1 VTEAHAAPPAGDGP
15 GPGAHT
21 LKAGSPIERGAA
33 RFRRVARL
41 GGRSMVRGVVEFY
54 YSSNLTFASSIAYYS
69 LLSFFPFVLLVFSI
83 LGHIASGHTGDD
95 RAALLLIQRALP
107 RNFEFLSTQI
117 VQLQQTPFRFTVLST
132 VVILWASM
140 GVFGAVTNAV
150 NHAWGVEK
158 PYSYWRHKFVAFV
171 MMSVAGVFFIVALL
185 LMGAVQVVEASWFTS
200 VLERFPGIHTVTSF
214 AYRNAIVPV
223 TALVLGLVYYYAPNA
238 QVRLRDVWFG
248 AVLAA
253 LLWRGAL
260 EAFGWYLR
268 HFGRFTVHGSVSTV
282 VVFLA
287 WVFLSAVIFLYG
299 VEVTAAYAR
308 LRKHL
313 PHEAPAAP
321 SREP

>member
-1 VTEAHAAPPAGDGP
+1 M
-15 GPGAHT
+15 
-21 LKAGSPIERGAA
+21 
-33 RFRRVARL
+33 RL

-54 YSSNLTFASSIAYYS
+54 HSSNLTFASSIAYYA
-69 LLSFFPFVLLVFSI
+69 LLSFFPFVLLVFTI
-83 LGHIASGHTGDD
+83 LGRVAAGHAGDD
-95 RAALLLIQRALP
+95 RAALSLIERALP

-117 VQLQQTPFRFTVLST
+117 IQLRQTPLRLNVLGT
-132 VVILWASM
+132 IIMLWASM

-158 PYSYWRHKFVAFV
+158 PYSYFHHKLVAFV

-185 LMGAVQVVEASWFTS
+185 LMGAMQVVQATWFAS
-200 VLERFPGIHTVTSF
+200 VLERFPAIHSVTSF
-214 AYRNAIVPV
+214 AYRNAIMPV
-223 TALVLGLVYYYAPNA
+223 SVLTVGLVYYYAPNA

-253 LLWRGAL
+253 VLWRLAL
-260 EAFGWYLR
+260 AGFSWYLR
-268 HFGRFTVHGSVSTV
+268 EFGRFSVHGSVSTV

-313 PHEAPAAP
+313 PPEGPAAP
-321 SREP
+321 AREP